1 MIDHVALP
9 VSDLARSR
17 RFYEQALEP
26 LGGEVAMEPPG
37 GVIYSLAGGGML
49 GLREQPELVPIH
61 IAFGADRA
69 AVDAFHEAALAAGGE
84 DNGAPGIREHYHENY
99 YAAFVRD
106 PDGHNLEAVCHKSA

>member
-9 VSDLARSR
+9 VSNLERSR

-26 LGGEVAMEPPG
+26 LGGDVTMEWPG
-37 GVIYSLAGGGML
+37 GVLYTLGGGGML
-49 GLREQPELVPIH
+49 GLREQQELVPIH

-69 AVDAFHEAALAAGGE
+69 GVRAFYDAAVAAGGE
-84 DNGAPGIREHYHENY
+84 DNGAPGIREHYHQNY

-106 PDGHNLEAVCHKSA
+106 PDGHNIEAVCHADE